1 MYNGGKAFEHTDYNV
16 GLKNYAN
23 LLVSQKEKGNIIKVD
38 NESYYISDYFPSA
51 QKVKTHTSMNHAL
64 GGMNIL
70 LLAYQELNDPAYLA
84 TATSIQDSDRKGKE

>member
-1 MYNGGKAFEHTDYNV
+1 MPD
-16 GLKNYAN
+16 

-51 QKVKTHTSMNHAL
+51 QKVKTHTSMNHLL

-70 LLAYQELNDPAYLA
+70 LLAYQELNDPAYLQ
-84 TATSIQDSDRKGKE
+84 TAYKHSVSD